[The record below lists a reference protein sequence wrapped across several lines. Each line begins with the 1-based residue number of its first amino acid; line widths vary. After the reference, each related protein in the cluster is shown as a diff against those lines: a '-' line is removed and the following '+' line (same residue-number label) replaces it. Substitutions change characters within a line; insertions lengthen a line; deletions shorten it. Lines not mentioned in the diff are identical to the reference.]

1 MGLINRL
8 EGGIDSS
15 VGENGNKLSGGEKQ
29 RIAIARAL
37 INETKILILDESTS
51 ALDNE
56 TAYSLEKSLL
66 NLENL
71 TMIVVTHKLIKNLLT
86 NYDEIIV
93 MKDGMVIEKG
103 SFEELIDI
111 KGYFYSL
118 YYIQNEKI

>member
-1 MGLINRL
+1 M
-8 EGGIDSS
+8 
-15 VGENGNKLSGGEKQ
+15 
-29 RIAIARAL
+29 
-37 INETKILILDESTS
+37 
-51 ALDNE
+51 
-56 TAYSLEKSLL
+56 

-86 NYDEIIV
+86 DYDEIIV

>member
-1 MGLINRL
+1 M
-8 EGGIDSS
+8 
-15 VGENGNKLSGGEKQ
+15 
-29 RIAIARAL
+29 
-37 INETKILILDESTS
+37 
-51 ALDNE
+51 
-56 TAYSLEKSLL
+56 EKSLL

-86 NYDEIIV
+86 DYDEIIV

-118 YYIQNEKI
+118 YYIQNEK

>member
-1 MGLINRL
+1 M
-8 EGGIDSS
+8 
-15 VGENGNKLSGGEKQ
+15 
-29 RIAIARAL
+29 
-37 INETKILILDESTS
+37 
-51 ALDNE
+51 
-56 TAYSLEKSLL
+56 EKSLL

-86 NYDEIIV
+86 DYDEIIV